1 MSAIYNIF
9 KTIYLNS
16 NKGSKKNIF
25 SNSTNNKSCIRNS
38 NYAVLKN
45 ISLIKPKSILTKKKP
60 IKKNYSKNET
70 IFEKMKF
77 YYPIKSKNKNGKIN
91 NGRNYLLYSPN
102 NKSNNLRKKLMMT
115 TYSNSNSINL
125 SKASKEPKIQTK
137 IKNDNKIL
145 LNYKKEKNKFSNLI
159 EKQKIE
165 IEKLKNKKQIY
176 REKLILLEKEKKLLN
191 NQIEEYHSNQEQL
204 ILLIKLIQNCG
215 VDIDKLI
222 DDYNNNI
229 DDYNNENNS
238 KKNSDSLSLSELDLK
253 VDSNSF
259 IPITIEKSHKTKIS
273 KINIPKL
280 NLAKIKKNK

>member
-1 MSAIYNIF
+1 
-9 KTIYLNS
+9 
-16 NKGSKKNIF
+16 
-25 SNSTNNKSCIRNS
+25 
-38 NYAVLKN
+38 
-45 ISLIKPKSILTKKKP
+45 LIKPKTILTKKKP

-77 YYPIKSKNKNGKIN
+77 YCPIKSKNKNGKIN
-91 NGRNYLLYSPN
+91 NGRNYILFSPS
-102 NKSNNLRKKLMMT
+102 NKSNNLRKKLIMT

-125 SKASKEPKIQTK
+125 SKASKEPKIHSK
-137 IKNDNKIL
+137 IKNENKIL
-145 LNYKKEKNKFSNLI
+145 LNYKKEKNKYTNLI

-165 IEKLKNKKQIY
+165 IEKLKNKKKTY
-176 REKLILLEKEKKLLN
+176 HEKLLLLEKEKKKLN
-191 NQIEEYHSNQEQL
+191 NQIEEYHNNQEQL

-229 DDYNNENNS
+229 DDSNSENNS
-238 KKNSDSLSLSELDLK
+238 KKNNESLSSSELDLK
-253 VDSNSF
+253 VDKYSF

-280 NLAKIKKNK
+280 NLGKINKNK